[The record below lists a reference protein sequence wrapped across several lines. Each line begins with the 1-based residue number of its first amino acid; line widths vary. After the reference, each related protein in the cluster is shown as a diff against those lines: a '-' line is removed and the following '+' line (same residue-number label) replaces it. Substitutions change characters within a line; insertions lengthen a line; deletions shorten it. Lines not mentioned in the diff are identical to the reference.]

1 MRAASRIIADQAA
14 RLADVLD
21 AMTGLPHTG
30 YEMMLV
36 AGAFNRLDEA
46 RHYFHGGTAAR
57 LVASGCQL
65 ASADEYR
72 AAVATRGPITDDD
85 RRIVRSTATVGE
97 AFTCYGGMSDDVAYE
112 NGPDQR
118 ILSFGRHGDVPPDEQ
133 ATSDVGGQDPV
144 SV

>member
-1 MRAASRIIADQAA
+1 MRAAWRIIADQAA
-14 RLADVLD
+14 QLADVLD
-21 AMTGLPHTG
+21 AMTGQPHTE

-36 AGAFNRLDEA
+36 VGALTGWTKHA
-46 RHYFHGGTAAR
+46 ITSTAAR
-57 LVASGCQL
+57 LVAGGWQP

-72 AAVATRGPITDDD
+72 AAVATRGPITNDD

-97 AFTCYGGMSDDVAYE
+97 AFTCYGGMSDDVTYE

>member
-36 AGAFNRLDEA
+36 AGALTGSTKHA
-46 RHYFHGGTAAR
+46 ITSTAAR
-57 LVASGCQL
+57 LVAGGWQP

-97 AFTCYGGMSDDVAYE
+97 VFTCYGGMSDDVTYE
-112 NGPDQR
+112 KGPDPR

-133 ATSDVGGQDPV
+133 DTSDVGGQDPV